1 MAQGSERMKERIK
14 EYLDAYAEKNESFF
28 SDYQN
33 PDKNIDECCDFICT
47 QVRKMGAIGLDDD
60 DVYGLAIHYYQETD
74 PGEIS
79 KGLVNTTNIV
89 INHRVE
95 LTEEEKARAK
105 EQAIKD
111 LIEQEKRKKL
121 EKDKRDKEKAKAEA
135 EKKREKLA
143 AEGVLSL
150 F

>member
-1 MAQGSERMKERIK
+1 MAKGSNRMKERIK
-14 EYLDAYAEKNESFF
+14 EYLDAYAEKNEGFF
-28 SDYQN
+28 FDYQN

-47 QVRKMGAIGLDDD
+47 QVQKMGAMGLDDD
-60 DVYGLAIHYYQETD
+60 DVFGLAIHYYQETD
-74 PGEIS
+74 PGAITN
-79 KGLVNTTNIV
+79 GIMNTTNVV

-111 LIEQEKRKKL
+111 LIEAEKRKKL
-121 EKDKRDKEKAKAEA
+121 EKEKRDKEKAKAEA
-135 EKKREKLA
+135 EKKREELA